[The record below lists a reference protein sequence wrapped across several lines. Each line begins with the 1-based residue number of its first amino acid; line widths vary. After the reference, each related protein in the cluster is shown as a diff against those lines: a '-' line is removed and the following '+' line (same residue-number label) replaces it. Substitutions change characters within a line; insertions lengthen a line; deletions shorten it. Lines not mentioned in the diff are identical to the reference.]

1 MMQNL
6 KDVSEMGIKLAKLH
20 KILDVCL
27 ADDMDI
33 GTLQD
38 YIATTLVA

>member
-1 MMQNL
+1 MQIL

-27 ADDMDI
+27 VDNMDI
-33 GTLQD
+33 ETLQD
-38 YIATTLVA
+38 YIATTLVV